1 MPKGRIMKVYISC
14 DMEGISGVVAGPQTR
29 MGEKEYERARKL
41 MTAEVNAAIKGAI
54 AGGATEIVV
63 NDSHGSMRNI
73 LIEELNPAAQLITGS
88 PKPLSMMQGIDETF
102 DAAFFVGY
110 HAQAG
115 TAYSV
120 LDHTYSGIVYQV
132 ALSGQPVGETGLNA
146 ALAGHF
152 GVPVVL
158 VTGDKLLTEE
168 ARSLLGPIKV
178 VAVKESYCRSAA
190 KCQPPSVVHK
200 LIEEAAH
207 RALQGNKGKPFVVR
221 PPITLAVDFAKS
233 SYADMAE
240 LIPDSRRMGG
250 RRIEYVHDDIL
261 TLYRVWRAMLALAS
275 TVKDT

>member
-1 MPKGRIMKVYISC
+1 MKVYISC
-14 DMEGISGVVAGPQTR
+14 DMEGVSGVVAGPQTR

-132 ALSGQPVGETGLNA
+132 SLNGRPLGETGLNA
-146 ALAGHF
+146 ALAGCF

-158 VTGDKLLTEE
+158 LTGDRDLVREGK
-168 ARSLLGPIKV
+168 ALLGEALEG
-178 VAVKESYCRSAA
+178 VAVKESYGRYAA
-190 KCQPPSVVHK
+190 KCLPPG
-200 LIEEAAH
+200 EACARI
-207 RALQGNKGKPFVVR
+207 RAAAQRAVRATLPPFVVE
-221 PPITLAVDFAKS
+221 PPITLTVDFTS
-233 SYADMAE
+233 SAHADMAE

-250 RRIEYVHDDIL
+250 RQMQYSHADYL
-261 TLYRVWRAMLALAS
+261 TVYKVWRAMLVLAQA
-275 TVKDT
+275 

>member
-1 MPKGRIMKVYISC
+1 MRVYISC
-14 DMEGISGVVAGPQTR
+14 DMEGISGVVAEPQAR
-29 MGEKEYERARKL
+29 MGEKEHERAQKL

-54 AGGATEIVV
+54 ASGARGIVV

-88 PKPLSMMQGIDETF
+88 LKPLSMMQGIDDAF
-102 DAAFFVGY
+102 GAAFFIGY

-120 LDHTYSGIVYQV
+120 LDHTYSGTVYQV
-132 ALSGQPVGETGLNA
+132 ALNGQPVGETGLNA

-168 ARSLLGPIKV
+168 AQRLLGPIEV
-178 VAVKESYCRSAA
+178 VAVKESYGRSAA

-200 LIEEAAH
+200 LIEEAAQ
-207 RALQGNKGKPFVVR
+207 RALQGNKGEPFMVG
-221 PPITLAVDFAKS
+221 PPLTLAIDFVKS
-233 SYADMAE
+233 SHADMAE
-240 LIPDSRRMGG
+240 LIPDSRRVGG
-250 RRIEYVHDDIL
+250 RRIEYIHDDLL
-261 TLYRVWRAMLALAS
+261 TLYRVWRAMLAMAS
-275 TVKDT
+275 TVREP